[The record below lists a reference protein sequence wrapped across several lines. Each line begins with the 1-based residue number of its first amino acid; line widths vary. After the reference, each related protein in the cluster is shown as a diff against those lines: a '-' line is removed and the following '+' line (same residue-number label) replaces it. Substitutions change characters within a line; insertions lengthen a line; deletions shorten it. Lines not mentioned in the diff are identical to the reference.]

1 MHRTKHLRML
11 LAVLALLLGLTA
23 QASAQSNDALFFNS
37 EGDLWSWYLDRP
49 ADGRLTTWNYNGGP
63 ILSPDGSRIAY
74 LSMAREAV
82 NELTSGQAEFFGTPP
97 GNIWVMDTATSRFQQ
112 ITQQTSYPTLRSLPA
127 WSPVGT
133 ELAWVEMN
141 LSDGTYAMELV
152 IHNFSSGQARVVPAY
167 INPGFQDA
175 GIVMPR
181 IQWGPH
187 GISRLLF
194 TFVETGDLH
203 ILLEII
209 QPGGG
214 TSTQFLLSAAPIDGS
229 GDFFSPIDHIW
240 VEQDARAMIAL
251 LSRTGRWTILDP
263 VLGGLNEL
271 SQPPVLTPRNGSRTT
286 NRTTLTPLYT
296 TTAELGWEI
305 RWRATNPAGSVMDLP
320 YSSFELNS
328 VAPAIS
334 PDGQAIAWNLDGAV
348 SYQTFAG
355 DGGIVY
361 YPNPEI
367 FNHYVSPAMAVWT
380 PLRWIVNAA
389 SGAPVPTPDAGAG
402 AGSSAC
408 DLPTRFAIGSFVTVN
423 PGPPNNVRSGAGLQ
437 YRVTQSLPPG
447 ALASVRRGPVC
458 ADGLRWWEV
467 QTEAFVGWTAE
478 GTSSDQWLIPL
489 SQSPMLNNCPLPPRL
504 VAGGRAV
511 VLPGDPNVLRDGPDA
526 NGTLAIGR
534 IPAGGVMRVLGS
546 SLCGTDGRRWF
557 PVDYDG
563 RLGWTAEGEGARYW
577 LEPR

>member
-11 LAVLALLLGLTA
+11 LAVLALLLGLAA
-23 QASAQSNDALFFNS
+23 QASAQSSDALFFNS

-82 NELTSGQAEFFGTPP
+82 NEMQSGQAEFFGTPP
-97 GNIWVMDTATSRFQQ
+97 GNIWVMDTATRRFQQ
-112 ITQQTSYPTLRSLPA
+112 ITQQRSYPTLRSLPA

-133 ELAWVEMN
+133 ELAWVEMDSN
-141 LSDGTYAMELV
+141 YRMQLV
-152 IHNFSSGQARVVPAY
+152 IHDFSSGQARVVPVF

-229 GDFFSPIDHIW
+229 GDFSTPIDHIW

-271 SQPPVLTPRNGSRTT
+271 SQPPVLTPRNGSRTM

-296 TTAELGWEI
+296 TTAERGWEI
-305 RWRATNPAGSVMDLP
+305 RWRATDPAGSVMDLP

-328 VAPAIS
+328 GAPAIS

-367 FNHYVSPAMAVWT
+367 FNHYVSSSMAVWT
-380 PLRWIVNAA
+380 PTRWIVNAA
-389 SGAPVPTPDAGAG
+389 SGAPVPTPGAPAGT
-402 AGSSAC
+402 GSRVC
-408 DLPTRFAIGSFVTVN
+408 DLAARVTVNSFVTVN
-423 PGPPNNVRSGAGLQ
+423 AGLPNNIRREAGLSAP
-437 YRVTQSLPPG
+437 VTASMPTG
-447 ALASVRRGPVC
+447 ALAQVSSGPVC
-458 ADGLRWWEV
+458 ADGLLWW
-467 QTEAFVGWTAE
+467 FVTSETFSGWTAE
-478 GTSSDQWLIPL
+478 GSVGVYWLIPL

-511 VLPGDPNVLRDGPDA
+511 VMPGDPNVLRDGPDA
-526 NGTLAIGR
+526 NGTQVIGR
-534 IPAGGVMRVLGS
+534 IPAGGVMRVLGN

-557 PVDYDG
+557 PVDYNG
-563 RLGWTAEGEGARYW
+563 QLGWTAEGEGARYW